1 MYFCFKTNWQMQRLE
16 IRNFGPIRELEME
29 VPNCLVLIGPQA
41 SGKSTISKAV
51 YFFKSLRDDLVRFIY
66 EKTLVE
72 GFDFNAQDSR
82 LEFKKQI
89 TAKFI
94 GFWGTT
100 KHLPGSFQ
108 MKFTYGRPN
117 SYLRL
122 TVEEGFV
129 RSEFSP
135 DFTKGINGLFEAG
148 NGIIAKQHEQ
158 RGRTTFASPIALE
171 AEKMALYRRVETL
184 ANELFGD
191 DKETIFVPAGRSL
204 LATLSDQLSDIDPK
218 RIDDTLR
225 AFLDR
230 IKRTKSRFGQDME
243 SMVEEARQ
251 TTSVAIDNQ
260 LINQAQAMIGQI
272 LKGAYRSDPNQGE
285 MIFFSPQQFVKLL
298 YSSSGQQE
306 SVWILLLIFSLL
318 LDNRK
323 AFIVLEEPEAH
334 LYPEAQKYMVDLITL
349 LANAHAGNQVI
360 ITTHSPY
367 ILAAFNNLLM
377 AHKVGQ
383 TSPGQVGAIV
393 SPSLWL
399 DHQLVGAYFV
409 QNGVLENIIDPELRM
424 IKAEKIDSA
433 SALINQ
439 VYDQLFDLEPIDA

>member
-1 MYFCFKTNWQMQRLE
+1 MQKLV
-16 IRNFGPIRELEME
+16 IKNFGPIRELEMD

-41 SGKSTISKAV
+41 SGKSTISKAI

-66 EKTLVE
+66 DKTLNE
-72 GFDFNAQDSR
+72 SFDFNNQDSK

-100 KHLPGSFQ
+100 RHLPISFR
-108 MKFTYGRPN
+108 MKFTYGRTN
-117 SYLRL
+117 SYLSL
-122 TVEEGFV
+122 TVEEGFI
-129 RSEFSP
+129 RSNFSP
-135 DFTKGINGLFEAG
+135 DFTKGINDLFEAG
-148 NGIIAKQHEQ
+148 NRIIAKHREQ
-158 RGRTTFASPIALE
+158 REQSTFASPSAIIALE
-171 AEKMALYRRVETL
+171 AEKTALYRRVETL
-184 ANELFGD
+184 ANTLFDD

-218 RIDDTLR
+218 RIDDTLK
-225 AFLDR
+225 AFLER
-230 IKRTKSRFGQDME
+230 IRRTKSRFAQDME

-251 TTSVAIDNQ
+251 TTNVTIDNQ
-260 LINQAQAMIGQI
+260 LITEAQALIGQI
-272 LKGAYRSDPNQGE
+272 LKGTYRSDPNVGE

-334 LYPEAQKYMVDLITL
+334 LYPEAQKYVVDLIAL
-349 LANAHAGNQVI
+349 LANAHLGNQVI

-383 TSPGQVGAIV
+383 TSPGQVGEVV

-399 DHQLVGAYFV
+399 NHQHLGAYFV
-409 QNGVLENIIDPELRM
+409 QNGVLENIIDPELLM
-424 IKAEKIDSA
+424 IMAEKIDSA

-439 VYDQLFDLEPIDA
+439 VYDQLFDLEAIDA